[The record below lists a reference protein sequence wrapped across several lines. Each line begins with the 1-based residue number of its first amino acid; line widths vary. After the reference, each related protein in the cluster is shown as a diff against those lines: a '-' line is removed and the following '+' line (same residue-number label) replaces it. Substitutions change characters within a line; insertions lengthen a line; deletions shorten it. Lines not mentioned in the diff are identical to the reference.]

1 MGELFNLFNEDQI
14 IGAVLFLAGIALLTW
29 CAKVERV
36 EMAKMRDPKLKWAYI
51 DADGK
56 MKGEVKKM
64 KIRSII
70 VNIVGV
76 SMGIFGIL
84 SIVWN
89 VKDGNSTDNNTPSII
104 ESLQDRGD

>member
-1 MGELFNLFNEDQI
+1 LGEFFNEDQI
-14 IGAVLFLAGIALLTW
+14 FGAILFFGGIALLSW
-29 CAKVERV
+29 CARVERV
-36 EMAKMRDPKLKWAYI
+36 EKAKMRDPKLKWAYL

-56 MKGEVKKM
+56 LRGEVKKM

-84 SIVWN
+84 SVVWN
-89 VKDGNSTDNNTPSII
+89 VKDSNSTDNNTPGVI
-104 ESLQDRGD
+104 ESLQERHD